1 MVFPP
6 SFLSVTVYK
15 KEAVLFSEMILQKM
29 QNFFPVPVKQ
39 PARSQDPANNQQRF
53 PEEKHDQDQGQDAP
67 AVQTDSSD
75 FRLVRHS
82 SAFP

>member
-1 MVFPP
+1 MTFSAADRFGRKKALFP
-6 SFLSVTVYK
+6 
-15 KEAVLFSEMILQKM
+15 EMILKKT
-29 QNFFPVPVKQ
+29 QNFIPVPVKQ
-39 PARSQDPANNQQRF
+39 PAGGQDPADDQQRF
-53 PEEKHDQDQGQDAP
+53 PEELYDQDQGQNAP